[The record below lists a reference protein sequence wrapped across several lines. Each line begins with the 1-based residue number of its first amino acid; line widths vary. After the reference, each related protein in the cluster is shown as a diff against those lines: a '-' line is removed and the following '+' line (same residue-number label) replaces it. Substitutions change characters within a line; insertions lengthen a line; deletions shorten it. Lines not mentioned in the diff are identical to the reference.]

1 MPERVN
7 LGAGVLQVIAP
18 SGPSRPI
25 AVTIDEAQPAFFF
38 LALGGQNWLRAQHQ
52 DYSLIGTPDLMPGPP
67 RATPARPG
75 ETILLWGSGFGQT
88 SPPIAPGLLLTAP
101 SPLADPAGLTAT
113 NGGQAAQVTYA
124 GMTIAG
130 AYQINATVPTD
141 LADGINEVAATV
153 N

>member
-1 MPERVN
+1 
-7 LGAGVLQVIAP
+7 
-18 SGPSRPI
+18 
-25 AVTIDEAQPAFFF
+25 
-38 LALGGQNWLRAQHQ
+38 
-52 DYSLIGTPDLMPGPP
+52 MPGPP
-67 RATPARPG
+67 RAQPG

-88 SPPIAPGLLLTAP
+88 SPPIASGLLLTAP
-101 SPLADPAGLTAT
+101 SPLADPAGLTVT
-113 NGGQAAQVTYA
+113 IGGQAAQVTYA